1 MMIPLLLF
9 AVGLVLLLKGADITV
24 EGARGLASRF
34 GISPAFIGLTVVAF
48 GTSLPEL
55 VVTSEAFRGG
65 NFEIGMGNII
75 GSNIANIALILG
87 LYGLLQ
93 PGSGGAYSQKRGSL
107 QQIILMLLATGS
119 FVLLAWRGTYDI
131 FSGIFMLALFAAIL
145 VMLWRTGN
153 IMEMSSPEHSR
164 YPLLFTFAGIAAVI
178 IGAHLLLIGV
188 VEIAEIFSIPP
199 VVIGLSMVAIG
210 TSLPELATS
219 IVAAYRNSP
228 GIAVGNILGSNIF
241 NLLFVLGLN
250 ALFIPISS
258 PDPESIGLLLLFTV
272 AILPLF
278 SGRQMVTRIWG
289 GLLVCGY
296 LLYIISLYWLF

>member
-1 MMIPLLLF
+1 MIIPLLF
-9 AVGLVLLLKGADITV
+9 FTGGLILLLKGADITV

-65 NFEIGMGNII
+65 NFGIGMGNII

-87 LYGLLQ
+87 LFALLQ
-93 PGSGGAYSQKRGSL
+93 PGSAGTYTRQRGSL
-107 QQIILMLLATGS
+107 QHTSLMLLATGT
-119 FVLLAWRGTYDI
+119 FVLLALRGSYDI
-131 FSGIFMLALFAAIL
+131 VSGIVMLALFAAIL
-145 VMLWRTGN
+145 VMLWTTGN
-153 IMEMSSPEHSR
+153 IMEMSSPDQSR
-164 YPLLFTFAGIAAVI
+164 YPLLFTIAGIAAVI
-178 IGAHLLLIGV
+178 IGAHLLLTGV

-199 VVIGLSMVAIG
+199 VVIGLSMVALG
-210 TSLPELATS
+210 TSLPELATT

-241 NLLFVLGLN
+241 NLLLVLGLN
-250 ALFIPISS
+250 ALFTPIPS
-258 PDPESIGLLLLFTV
+258 PDPASIGLLLLFTV

-278 SGRQMVTRIWG
+278 FGRRMITRIWG

-296 LLYIISLYWLF
+296 LVYIISLYWVF